1 MDNTVLK
8 NGVSMPMLGFGVLQI
23 KDPAKCRLC
32 VREAL
37 EAGYRMFDTAAAYE
51 NEEAVGA
58 ALKEAMEEGMVKREE
73 LFVITKLWLKDAGE
87 AMAEK
92 AFDASRKRLGLDTI
106 DLYLVHQPYSDYY
119 GAWRALEKL
128 YREGKIRALGVSNF
142 SPERL
147 TDLCLNSS
155 IPPMVNQVELHP
167 FYQQERALAT
177 MKELG
182 VQPQAWGPLC
192 EGLRNIFQNKILE
205 KTGKKYGKTAAQTA
219 LRWNLDRG
227 VSVLT
232 RSTKA
237 EHMKEDFA
245 LWDFQLTEADRKTI
259 SGLDLGHSEILDY
272 QNPCIAR
279 MFNR

>member
-23 KDPAKCRLC
+23 KDPAKCRRC

-87 AMAEK
+87 ATAEK